1 VGLDW
6 QAHVKIDPQF
16 IRPAEVELLLGDA
29 GKAQRVLGWTPSVD
43 FAALVKMMVDADLAR
58 VRREMQG

>member
-1 VGLDW
+1 
-6 QAHVKIDPQF
+6 VKIDPQF